1 MEEYISD
8 IAGRVEENST
18 ERSHGEM
25 SLLTHELASMGTVN
39 VWLTVYHQYSGLNQH
54 QNIFLSFT

>member
-1 MEEYISD
+1 MSMEEYISD

-39 VWLTVYHQYSGLNQH
+39 VWLTVCHQYPGLN
-54 QNIFLSFT
+54 